1 MGASGS
7 VYAFWTLMSAVTHG
21 LQNTLCYLDDLI
33 TGSTTP
39 EEHMEHLEKLFD
51 RMIMHKL
58 TLGLPKCD
66 FFQEKVNFLGFE
78 VTGNGMRPG
87 EPKIEVLK
95 QLTPPTTLKELWG
108 FVGLTNYFGQH
119 FPFQPEAKYL
129 TSLTQ
134 EKSG

>member
-1 MGASGS
+1 MKWEYTSFNIPTIGSFRYTVAPMGASGS
-7 VYAFWTLMSAVTHG
+7 VYAFWTLMSTVTHG

-78 VTGNGMRPG
+78 VTGEGM
-87 EPKIEVLK
+87 
-95 QLTPPTTLKELWG
+95 
-108 FVGLTNYFGQH
+108 
-119 FPFQPEAKYL
+119 
-129 TSLTQ
+129 
-134 EKSG
+134 